1 MTDSTSHVE
10 FGGKLPPPNHFAKI
24 RGLPRGS
31 PPDPCALEQ
40 LATEG
45 FDLICSPQSKLTK
58 VSTHA
63 HLIDY

>member
-1 MTDSTSHVE
+1 VADSTSHVE
-10 FGGKLPPPNHFAKI
+10 LGGKLPPPNYFAKI

-31 PPDPCALEQ
+31 PPDPRALEQ

-45 FDLICSPQSKLTK
+45 FNLICSPQSKLTT
-58 VSTHA
+58 VSTYA